1 MEDVDKLKTQI
12 VELRRAHSWAE
23 SLLAQ
28 YSDLYDFSCVS
39 YFTLDRAGIIRE
51 VNKSGA
57 RLLAVDRDSLPG
69 HSFSEYIHEGSRLKF
84 VRYLAT
90 VFASPSNKLMES
102 AVYSGEGEPLY
113 VAIEGKVANNGK
125 ECRLAVTDIT
135 SLKRTEED
143 LRFMSMF
150 DPLTGLHNRGFFQ
163 EEMARLEGGRD
174 FPVSVMMAD
183 VDNLKDINDRLGH
196 AAGDAVLRRI
206 GRCLKAAFRA
216 EDIVARIGGDEFAV
230 LLPSSGAAEAEEAAR
245 RVVRVI
251 GDDNTRHKDT
261 PVSLS
266 VGFSTAYVRSP
277 LLAILRQADR
287 RMYKAKHLAK
297 GSERKAI

>member
-23 SLLAQ
+23 ALLAQ

-69 HSFSEYIHEGSRLKF
+69 KSFNEFISEGSRLRF
-84 VRYLAT
+84 VRYLAS
-90 VFASPSNKLMES
+90 VFGSPSNKLMES
-102 AVYSGEGEPLY
+102 SVVNGDGEPLY

-125 ECRLAVTDIT
+125 QCRLAVTDIT

-183 VDNLKDINDRLGH
+183 VDNLKDINDRFGH
-196 AAGDAVLRRI
+196 AAGDAILRRV
-206 GRCLKAAFRA
+206 GRSLKAAFRA
-216 EDIVARIGGDEFAV
+216 EDIVARIGGDEFAI
-230 LLPSSGAAEAEEAAR
+230 LLPSSGATEADEAAR

-251 GDDNTRHKDT
+251 AEDNARHKDM

-266 VGFSTAYVRSP
+266 VGFSTAYVKSP
-277 LLAILRQADR
+277 LSAILRQADQ
-287 RMYKAKHLAK
+287 RMYEAKYLVK
-297 GSERKAI
+297 GGERRAI

>member
-1 MEDVDKLKTQI
+1 LEDVDKLKTQI

-57 RLLAVDRDSLPG
+57 KLLAVDRDSLPG
-69 HSFSEYIHEGSRLKF
+69 HSFSEYIHEGSRLRF

-90 VFASPSNKLMES
+90 VFGSPSNKLMES
-102 AVYSGEGEPLY
+102 AVCNGEGEPLY

-216 EDIVARIGGDEFAV
+216 EDIVARIGGDEFAI

-251 GDDNTRHKDT
+251 VDDNARHKEI

-277 LLAILRQADR
+277 LSAILRQADR
-287 RMYKAKHLAK
+287 RMYEAKHLVK